1 MADGGGDGWH
11 TVPTRKKKKK
21 PDNEETGPVLGRA
34 QPKARPGSSGLSK
47 RDRMIESQRSSD
59 RTATPQKHP
68 RSGAERKKP
77 RQRAKGPK
85 GPLVSN
91 KKEAQQLI
99 KNITQAFDGSVTYTD
114 LSNQIKIQ
122 TGHSWNKKFKP
133 KYGGLLEFVQSIKS
147 LTLVTDD
154 NGIRTLWVTTAYQE
168 HQVLAAQQREKK
180 RAKRDRQK
188 KQRGGNTNVNVQNTT
203 TTKKSKRKSKPR
215 TTTQPVK
222 ESSGICGFLMSM
234 LLLITLVIA
243 IVVAQQGG
251 WKSQGVQTFV
261 QQIVDVLP
269 GQMKSA
275 VGPYVLS
282 S

>member
-1 MADGGGDGWH
+1 
-11 TVPTRKKKKK
+11 
-21 PDNEETGPVLGRA
+21 
-34 QPKARPGSSGLSK
+34 
-47 RDRMIESQRSSD
+47 MIESQRSNPD
-59 RTATPQKHP
+59 RATPQK
-68 RSGAERKKP
+68 RKKP
-77 RQRAKGPK
+77 RQRAKSGPK

-99 KNITQAFDGSVTYTD
+99 KHIVQAFDDNVTYSD

-147 LTLVTDD
+147 LSLVDKD
-154 NGIRTLWVTTAYQE
+154 GIKTLWVTTTYKE
-168 HQVLAAQQREKK
+168 REVQAEKERDKK
-180 RAKRDRQK
+180 RAKRERQK
-188 KQRGGNTNVNVQNTT
+188 KQRETENTNVNVQHT
-203 TTKKSKRKSKPR
+203 TTKKKNKRKSKPR
-215 TTTQPVK
+215 NTTESVK

-243 IVVAQQGG
+243 IIVAQQGV
-251 WKSQGVQTFV
+251 WNSQGVQKFV

-275 VGPYVLS
+275 VGPYLLS
-282 S
+282 PSEL